1 MSRILFLTELLPYP
15 LVAGPKI
22 RAYYVLR
29 HLAAHHQVTLLS
41 FVRADDQPEDV
52 AHLESFLDEVY
63 TVPMQ
68 RSWARNIRAALV
80 SLLTGRPAIIAR
92 EEIEA
97 MRARLKQLFSQAQYD
112 VLHADQIPMAQYGL
126 LGQRTGVK
134 RLLDQHNATFQI
146 VERLARHEGNRWKR
160 LFLLREARAFARYE
174 ADVCRR
180 FDHVTFVTQDD
191 RRALLAQMEG
201 GASMDGRTTVIPI
214 CVDTDAVKPVSPTP
228 TPFRITHIGT
238 MFWPPN
244 IEGILWFWEKVWP
257 QVQAQAQVPD
267 ATLTLIGKN
276 PPDQIRTLGGQA
288 NVDVPGFVEDLGPY
302 LAETAAFIVPL
313 HAAGGMRVKI
323 VDAWCWGLPIISTTI
338 GAEGIDFQEGENILI
353 ADTPAGFA
361 QAVIQVLRQTEL
373 QDRLRTNG
381 RRWVEE
387 HYDWRRVYGAWD
399 DVYARLTRV

>member
-1 MSRILFLTELLPYP
+1 L
-15 LVAGPKI
+15 G
-22 RAYYVLR
+22 
-29 HLAAHHQVTLLS
+29 HG
-41 FVRADDQPEDV
+41 
-52 AHLESFLDEVY
+52 
-63 TVPMQ
+63 
-68 RSWARNIRAALV
+68 
-80 SLLTGRPAIIAR
+80 TGI
-92 EEIEA
+92 
-97 MRARLKQLFSQAQYD
+97 
-112 VLHADQIPMAQYGL
+112 
-126 LGQRTGVK
+126 K

-228 TPFRITHIGT
+228 TPFRITLVGT

-257 QVQAQAQVPD
+257 QVQAQAPD

-276 PPDQIRTLGGQA
+276 PPDQIRTLCEQA
-288 NVDVPGFVEDLGPY
+288 NVDIPGFVEDLGPY
-302 LAETAAFIVPL
+302 LEETAAFIVPL

-323 VDAWCWGLPIISTTI
+323 IDAWCWGLPIISTTI
-338 GAEGIDFQEGENILI
+338 GAEGIAIRENENILI

-361 QAVIQVLRQTEL
+361 RAVLQLLGDDEL
-373 QDRLRTNG
+373 QDRLRLNG
-381 RRWVEE
+381 RAWVET
-387 HYDWRRVYGAWD
+387 HYHWQTIYRFWDTVYD
-399 DVYARLTRV
+399 RLVEAQPAP